1 LNGKRFRT
9 GFNSPA
15 AHLPFR
21 AGMDD
26 MLFLLEL
33 KIKSGLAGALLYV
46 PKKYKKYKKKNALQ
60 TTYKV

>member
-1 LNGKRFRT
+1 
-9 GFNSPA
+9 
-15 AHLPFR
+15 
-21 AGMDD
+21 MDD